1 MKKLW
6 KIAALVLSLVLVV
19 GCFAACGS
27 SDDVDEPDAGA
38 EATSEAGTTEA
49 SESDRLADGV
59 LTVGTNATFPPFEY
73 LGDDGTP
80 DGFDIALIKLIG
92 EKIGV
97 EVEVVDMEFDSLCAS
112 VGNRIDVAIAGMTV
126 DPEREKTVDFSDNYY
141 KAIQNVLVA
150 ADNTEITDM
159 SSLAG
164 KTIGVQLGTTGDKVA
179 TEDVENAEVKQYT
192 SYSLAVEDLKNGN
205 VDAVII
211 DQTPGEIF
219 AGQNTEELKL
229 LGAENFDFE
238 DEYYA
243 IACPERDTALVAR
256 INAALSE
263 IQSSGE
269 FDMLVDEY
277 IGNN

>member
-49 SESDRLADGV
+49 AESDRLADGV

-73 LGDDGTP
+73 LGDDNAP

-97 EVEVVDMEFDSLCAS
+97 EVEILDMEFDALCTS

-150 ADNTEITDM
+150 ADNTDITDM
-159 SSLAG
+159 ASLAG
-164 KTIGVQLGTTGDKVA
+164 KTIGVQLGTTGDFIA
-179 TEDVENAEVKQYT
+179 SDDVENANVRQYN
-192 SYSLAVEDLKNGN
+192 SYALAVEDLKNGN

-211 DQTPGEIF
+211 DQNPAQVF
-219 AGQNTEELKL
+219 AAENPDEVKL
-229 LGAENFDFE
+229 LGPESFGFSE
-238 DEYYA
+238 EFYA
-243 IACPERDTALVAR
+243 IACPEGDTALVAR

-269 FDMLVDEY
+269 FDALVAEY
-277 IGNN
+277 IEQ

>member
-49 SESDRLADGV
+49 AESDRLADGV

-73 LGDDGTP
+73 LGDDNAP

-97 EVEVVDMEFDSLCAS
+97 EVEILDMEFDALCTS

-150 ADNTEITDM
+150 ADNTDITDM
-159 SSLAG
+159 ASLAG
-164 KTIGVQLGTTGDKVA
+164 KTIGVQLGTTGDFIA
-179 TEDVENAEVKQYT
+179 SDDVENADVRQYN
-192 SYSLAVEDLKNGN
+192 SYALAVEDLKNGN

-211 DQTPGEIF
+211 DQNPAQVF
-219 AGQNTEELKL
+219 AAENPDEVKL
-229 LGAENFDFE
+229 LGPESFGFSE
-238 DEYYA
+238 EFYA
-243 IACPERDTALVAR
+243 IACPEGDTALVAR

-269 FDMLVDEY
+269 FDALVAEY
-277 IGNN
+277 IEQ

>member
-19 GCFAACGS
+19 GCFAACDS
-27 SDDVDEPDAGA
+27 NEDISEPDTGA
-38 EATSEAGTTEA
+38 EVTGEAGTTEA
-49 SESDRLADGV
+49 LDSDRLADGV
-59 LTVGTNATFPPFEY
+59 LTVGTNAAFPPFEY

-97 EVEVVDMEFDSLCAS
+97 EVEIVDMEFDALCTS

-150 ADNTEITDM
+150 ADNTDITDM
-159 SSLAG
+159 ASLAG
-164 KTIGVQLGTTGDKVA
+164 KTIGVQLGTTGDFIA
-179 TEDVENAEVKQYT
+179 SDDVENANVRQYN
-192 SYSLAVEDLKNGN
+192 SYALAVEDLKNGN

-211 DQTPGEIF
+211 DQNPAQVF
-219 AGQNTEELKL
+219 AAENPDEVKL
-229 LGAENFDFE
+229 LGPESFGFSE
-238 DEYYA
+238 EFYA
-243 IACPERDTALVAR
+243 IACPEGDTALVAR

-269 FDMLVDEY
+269 FDALVAEY
-277 IGNN
+277 IEQ

>member
-49 SESDRLADGV
+49 AESDRLADGV

-73 LGDDGTP
+73 LGDDNAP

-97 EVEVVDMEFDSLCAS
+97 EVEILDMEFDALCTS

-150 ADNTEITDM
+150 ADNTDITDM
-159 SSLAG
+159 ASLAG
-164 KTIGVQLGTTGDKVA
+164 KTIGVQLGPTGDFIA
-179 TEDVENAEVKQYT
+179 SDDVENADVRQYN
-192 SYSLAVEDLKNGN
+192 SYALAVEDLKNGN

-211 DQTPGEIF
+211 DQNPAQVF
-219 AGQNTEELKL
+219 AAENPDEVKL
-229 LGAENFDFE
+229 LGPESFGFSE
-238 DEYYA
+238 EFYA
-243 IACPERDTALVAR
+243 IACPEGDTALVAR

-269 FDMLVDEY
+269 FDALVAEY
-277 IGNN
+277 IEQ

>member
-19 GCFAACGS
+19 GCFAACDS
-27 SDDVDEPDAGA
+27 NEDISEPDTGA
-38 EATSEAGTTEA
+38 EVTGEAGTTEA
-49 SESDRLADGV
+49 LDSDRLADGV
-59 LTVGTNATFPPFEY
+59 LTVGTNAAFPPFEY

-97 EVEVVDMEFDSLCAS
+97 EVEILDMEFDALCTS

-150 ADNTEITDM
+150 ADNTDITDM
-159 SSLAG
+159 ASLAG
-164 KTIGVQLGTTGDKVA
+164 KTIGVQLGTTGDFIA
-179 TEDVENAEVKQYT
+179 SDDVENANVRQYN
-192 SYSLAVEDLKNGN
+192 SYALAVEDLKNGN

-211 DQTPGEIF
+211 DQNPAQVF
-219 AGQNTEELKL
+219 AAENPDEVKL
-229 LGAENFDFE
+229 LGPESFGFSE
-238 DEYYA
+238 EFYA
-243 IACPERDTALVAR
+243 IACPEGDTALVAR

-269 FDMLVDEY
+269 FDALVAEY
-277 IGNN
+277 IEQ

>member
-27 SDDVDEPDAGA
+27 SDDVDKPDAGA

-49 SESDRLADGV
+49 FESDRLADGV
-59 LTVGTNATFPPFEY
+59 LTVGTNAAFPPFEY

-97 EVEVVDMEFDSLCAS
+97 EVEILDMEFDALCTS

-126 DPEREKTVDFSDNYY
+126 DEEREQTVDFSDNYY
-141 KAIQNVLVA
+141 QAIQNVLVA
-150 ADNTEITDM
+150 ADNTDITDM
-159 SSLAG
+159 ASLAG
-164 KTIGVQLGTTGDKVA
+164 KTIGVQLGTTGDFIA
-179 TEDVENAEVKQYT
+179 SDDVENADVRQYN
-192 SYSLAVEDLKNGN
+192 SYALAVEDLKNGN

-211 DQTPGEIF
+211 DQNPAQFF
-219 AGQNTEELKL
+219 AAENPDEVKL
-229 LGAENFDFE
+229 LGPESFGFSE
-238 DEYYA
+238 EFYA
-243 IACPERDTALVAR
+243 IACPEGDTALVAR

-269 FDMLVDEY
+269 FDALVAEY
-277 IGNN
+277 IEQ

>member
-38 EATSEAGTTEA
+38 EATSEAGTTE
-49 SESDRLADGV
+49 SVESDRLADGV
-59 LTVGTNATFPPFEY
+59 LTVGTNAAFPPFEY

-97 EVEVVDMEFDSLCAS
+97 EVEILDMEFDALCTS

-126 DPEREKTVDFSDNYY
+126 DEEREQTVDFSDNYY
-141 KAIQNVLVA
+141 QAIQNVLVA
-150 ADNTEITDM
+150 ADNTDITDM
-159 SSLAG
+159 ASLAG
-164 KTIGVQLGTTGDKVA
+164 KTIGVQLGTTGDFIA
-179 TEDVENAEVKQYT
+179 SDDVENADVRQYN
-192 SYSLAVEDLKNGN
+192 SYALAVEDLKNGN

-211 DQTPGEIF
+211 DQNPAQFF
-219 AGQNTEELKL
+219 AAENPDEVKL
-229 LGAENFDFE
+229 LGPESFGFSE
-238 DEYYA
+238 EFYA
-243 IACPERDTALVAR
+243 IACPEGDTALVAR

-269 FDMLVDEY
+269 FDALVAEY
-277 IGNN
+277 IEQ